1 MISYQT
7 WYCAEKFCSKSFIC
21 NGFSIVETGSEQDLL
36 AAVTDIGPIR
46 YCMNWHLGASINVRP
61 FLHTFSL
68 LFSVVVDAAPLTF
81 QFYSEGVYD
90 DSSCRTNSLNHA
102 MLLVGYGVD
111 TDTGYDYW
119 ILKNRSATLN
129 VLLKYV

>member
-1 MISYQT
+1 MTSYQT
-7 WYCAEKFCSKSFIC
+7 WYCAEKFCSKLFTF

-46 YCMNWHLGASINVRP
+46 YCIALALRGVNEWP

-81 QFYSEGVYD
+81 QFYSGGVYD

-119 ILKNRSATLN
+119 ILKNRSVTLN
-129 VLLKYV
+129 SAEFSA

>member
-1 MISYQT
+1 M
-7 WYCAEKFCSKSFIC
+7 
-21 NGFSIVETGSEQDLL
+21 ETRSEQDLL

-46 YCMNWHLGASINVRP
+46 YCMHWHLGASINVRP

-68 LFSVVVDAAPLTF
+68 LFSIVVDAAPLTF